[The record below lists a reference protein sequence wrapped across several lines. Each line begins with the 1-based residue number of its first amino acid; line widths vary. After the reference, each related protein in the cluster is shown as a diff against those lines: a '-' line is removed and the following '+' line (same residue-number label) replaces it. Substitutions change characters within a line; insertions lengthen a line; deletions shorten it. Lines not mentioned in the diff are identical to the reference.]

1 MRVEEDDTYVWR
13 DTARRDEPVA
23 LVQFIYLHHRL
34 KWPSNIVLLTLGGCI
49 GVKFFSTARVR
60 RLADWNLELE
70 SRQRY
75 PFERRALGG
84 TSVDGA
90 GREDGRR

>member
-1 MRVEEDDTYVWR
+1 MWR

-49 GVKFFSTARVR
+49 VHRCENFFSTARVR

>member
-1 MRVEEDDTYVWR
+1 VWR
-13 DTARRDEPVA
+13 DTARRDEPAV

-49 GVKFFSTARVR
+49 GVMNFFSTARVR
-60 RLADWNLELE
+60 STPRLDCWNLALE

-75 PFERRALGG
+75 PFERRALAG

>member
-1 MRVEEDDTYVWR
+1 MEEDDTYVWR
-13 DTARRDEPVA
+13 DTARRDEPAA

-60 RLADWNLELE
+60 STPRLE
-70 SRQRY
+70 S
-75 PFERRALGG
+75 
-84 TSVDGA
+84 
-90 GREDGRR
+90 